1 MRKGES
7 MRRLKA
13 SVLMVLGASLAT
25 LVAVHAQSTKK
36 PMTLTGT
43 DYAEI
48 ERLSAQY
55 SHAIDTCADNGYAY
69 ADLYTPDGAF
79 IDMWTQSAIDA
90 GGTKWQ
96 GREKLREISS
106 GANVTG
112 SACSSSRF
120 NGSVSHLILS
130 LVITPTPDGAT
141 GNSYMIELGG
151 RDPNRITRMGNYE
164 DVYVKTANGWRFKT
178 RTHSRAPNGTRP
190 APAEV
195 IPPPK

>member
-1 MRKGES
+1 MLRWKTPVA
-7 MRRLKA
+7 L
-13 SVLMVLGASLAT
+13 VLGASLAA
-25 LVAVHAQSTKK
+25 LAGVHAQGRKK
-36 PMTLTGT
+36 PITLSGA

-55 SHAIDTCADNGYAY
+55 SHAIDTCADDGYAY
-69 ADLYTPDGAF
+69 SDLYTPDGTF
-79 IDMWTQSAIDA
+79 IDMWTQAAIDA
-90 GGTKWQ
+90 GGAKWQ

-112 SACSSSRF
+112 TACSSSRF

-130 LVITPTPDGAT
+130 LVITPTPEGAT

-164 DVYVKTANGWRFKT
+164 DVYVKTSNGWRFKT
-178 RTHSRAPNGTRP
+178 RTHSRAPNGTKP
-190 APAEV
+190 APAGT
-195 IPPPK
+195 IPTPR

>member
-1 MRKGES
+1 MLRW
-7 MRRLKA
+7 KA
-13 SVLMVLGASLAT
+13 SVVLILGASLAT
-25 LVAVHAQSTKK
+25 MVVAHAQSTKK
-36 PMTLTGT
+36 PMALTGA

-55 SHAIDTCADNGYAY
+55 SHAIDTCAENGYAY

-79 IDMWTQSAIDA
+79 VDMWTQSAIDA
-90 GGTKWQ
+90 GGVKWQ

-112 SACSSSRF
+112 TPCSSSRF

-178 RTHSRAPNGTRP
+178 RTHSRAPNGTKP
-190 APAEV
+190 APAET
-195 IPPPK
+195 IPPPR

>member
-1 MRKGES
+1 MLRWKTS
-7 MRRLKA
+7 AVLILLA
-13 SVLMVLGASLAT
+13 SFAT
-25 LVAVHAQSTKK
+25 LVAVRAQGAKK
-36 PMTLTGT
+36 PVTLTGA

-79 IDMWTQSAIDA
+79 IDMWTQAAIDA
-90 GGTKWQ
+90 GGVKWQ

-106 GANVTG
+106 GMNVTG
-112 SACSSSRF
+112 AACSSSRF

-151 RDPNRITRMGNYE
+151 RDPNLITRMGNYE
-164 DVYVKTANGWRFKT
+164 DVYVKTAHGWRFKT
-178 RTHSRAPNGTRP
+178 RTHSRAPNGTKPKP
-190 APAEV
+190 APAGT
-195 IPPPK
+195 IPPPR

>member
-1 MRKGES
+1 M
-7 MRRLKA
+7 LHWKA
-13 SVLMVLGASLAT
+13 SVVLILGGTLAT
-25 LVAVHAQSTKK
+25 LVAVHAQSTRK
-36 PMTLTGT
+36 PMTLTGA

-69 ADLYTPDGAF
+69 ADMYTADGTF

-90 GGTKWQ
+90 GGVKWQ

-112 SACSSSRF
+112 TACSSSRF

-130 LVITPTPDGAT
+130 LVITATPDGAT

-164 DVYVKTANGWRFKT
+164 DVYVKTANGWRFRT
-178 RTHSRAPNGTRP
+178 RTHSRAPNGTKP
-190 APAEV
+190 APAETT
-195 IPPPK
+195 PAAR